1 MVVQELKNVYIKDLA
16 KLKEEISLY
25 RDEQSIWLT
34 EKEIANSAGNLC
46 LHLVGN
52 LKHFIGATMGNTGY
66 VRNREQEFSLKNVPQ
81 KELIKMVDETIE
93 AVSATLS
100 NIKDDQLNAEYPL
113 IAFKDKMTTGYFL
126 IHLVGHLGYHLGQI
140 NYHRRLVAAK
150 K

>member
-1 MVVQELKNVYIKDLA
+1 MIVQELKKVFVKDLT

-25 RDEQSIWLT
+25 RDEKSLWLI
-34 EKEIANSAGNLC
+34 EKGIANSAGNLC

-66 VRNREQEFSLKNVPQ
+66 VRNREQEFALKNVPQ

-100 NIKDDQLNAEYPL
+100 KVNIDQLEQEYPL
-113 IAFKDKMTTGYFL
+113 LVFKEKMTTGYFL
-126 IHLVGHLGYHLGQI
+126 FHLTGHLGYHLGQI
-140 NYHRRLVAAK
+140 NYHRRLTADSK
-150 K
+150 